1 VVRPPLK
8 QRKQQINLFTNWFG
22 LGSQSKFPDLTWDLM
37 LYFNRGESLLEYA
50 RLVASTLPRKGLPDS
65 QYTSDPRYQI
75 KTWTEIVE
83 KYARPN
89 PLTVTQ
95 SGTDAGGVMSLAMR
109 NVREGKQSPKQAL
122 DEAAKLWQEYL
133 DGGAREFGL

>member
-1 VVRPPLK
+1 VGV
-8 QRKQQINLFTNWFG
+8 
-22 LGSQSKFPDLTWDLM
+22 QSKYPDLAWELM
-37 LYFNRGESLLEYA
+37 LYLNRSENLLEYA

-65 QYTSDPRYQI
+65 KYTSDPRYQI
-75 KTWTEIVE
+75 KTWSEIVE

-95 SGTDAGGVMSLAMR
+95 SGSDAGGVMSLAMR

-122 DEAAKLWQEYL
+122 DEAAKLWQDYL

>member
-1 VVRPPLK
+1 
-8 QRKQQINLFTNWFG
+8 
-22 LGSQSKFPDLTWDLM
+22 
-37 LYFNRGESLLEYA
+37 
-50 RLVASTLPRKGLPDS
+50 
-65 QYTSDPRYQI
+65 
-75 KTWTEIVE
+75 
-83 KYARPN
+83 
-89 PLTVTQ
+89 LTVTQ